1 MRLHRSVL
9 FFLLLAVPS
18 ISSSQSDTASLART
32 VGQDGLTFLHA
43 AGYVFSAPARWDGAD
58 WLNAGGTVAITGMAA
73 LLDDEVLDLMDR
85 NRNSLNDGLE
95 KAVVR
100 YGEAGTIL
108 LFAGGFYAT
117 GLFVRNAWLRE
128 TSLLVGTS
136 VLLSTA
142 VSTIIKV
149 VSGRARPYM
158 GLGNHWFEP
167 FTVSNEDFFSLPSG
181 HTVTAFSTSTVLARQ
196 IGNPWATAGLYA
208 LATATALS
216 RTYSR
221 NHWFSDIVCGGILS
235 TLITNSIVS
244 WYEGRQGKSQNLGLK
259 VEPGP
264 GGIAVIY
271 IF

>member
-1 MRLHRSVL
+1 MRLHRVVL
-9 FFLLLAVPS
+9 FLLLAVPS
-18 ISSSQSDTASLART
+18 ISSSQSDTVSLART

-43 AGYVFSAPARWDGAD
+43 AGHVFSAPVRWDESD
-58 WLNAGGTVAITGMAA
+58 WLNAGGTAAITGMAA

-95 KAVVR
+95 KVVVR
-100 YGEAGTIL
+100 YGEVGTIL
-108 LFAGGFYAT
+108 VFAGGFYAA
-117 GLFVRNAWLRE
+117 GLLVRNTWLRE
-128 TSLLVGTS
+128 TSFLVGTS

-142 VSTIIKV
+142 VSTIIKI

-167 FTVSNEDFFSLPSG
+167 FTVSTEDFFSLPSG
-181 HTVTAFSTSTVLARQ
+181 HTVTAFSASTVLARQ
-196 IGNPWATAGLYA
+196 IGNPWATAGLYV
-208 LATATALS
+208 LATATAVS

-244 WYEGRQGKSQNLGLK
+244 WYEGRQGKSQDFGLRL
-259 VEPGP
+259 EPGP
-264 GGIAVIY
+264 RGITVSY
-271 IF
+271 VF